1 MLGTRMDAT
10 TLAQTEWD
18 LVVIGGG
25 ITGAGVLL
33 EAMRRPQTRGKK
45 ILLLEQKDFA
55 WGTSSRSSKMVH
67 GGIRYMAQ
75 GDFRL
80 VRESLHERERLLREI
95 PDLVQRQA
103 YLFIVRGRQFPNRW
117 AMAPIMWLYDAF
129 AGIRDHQWLSKA
141 RLTQSVP
148 QLDATHLKGAMYYT
162 DALVDDAR
170 LVLRVLHEAVLE
182 GGQVCNYMQVNHL
195 SAHHTGGFDL
205 SVSDALSQTEVTIH
219 AKSVVNATGAL
230 ADALSG
236 TEKRVRP
243 LRGSHLLIEH
253 HRLPI
258 EHSLTILH
266 PRDKRP
272 VFVYPWM
279 GMTCV
284 GTTDLDHT
292 GDLRQEVDC
301 TEEEVH
307 YLLELM
313 QHEFPA
319 AHITQADI
327 VSSFAGVRPIIASG
341 RGLNPSQE
349 RRSHSVWTH
358 QGVVTV
364 SGGKLTTFRVIAHD
378 VLRALGWIDE
388 HQQRA
393 LWDTQERL
401 FRHNVVFPNDLG
413 NPKKAIEFN
422 PAFLQTLAWIVQ
434 HEMVVHLDDV
444 LLRRTRFGN
453 TQSNGG
459 CEYLPQI
466 RTVCQKYLAW
476 DDARWQFEQDRY
488 LNIIQTHYSPPKT
501 YT

>member
-1 MLGTRMDAT
+1 MLGTRMAVT
-10 TLAQTEWD
+10 TLAQTDWD

-33 EAMRRPQTRGKK
+33 EAMRQAEARGKK
-45 ILLLEQKDFA
+45 VLLLEQKDFA

-103 YLFIVRGRQFPNRW
+103 YLFVVRGRQFPNRW

-129 AGIRDHQWLSKA
+129 AGIRDHQWFSKVRLS
-141 RLTQSVP
+141 QSVP
-148 QLDATHLKGAMYYT
+148 QLNTAQLKGAMYYT

-182 GGQVCNYMQVNHL
+182 GGQVCNYMQVTHL
-195 SAHHTGGFDL
+195 SACHTGGFDL
-205 SVSDALSQTEVTIH
+205 SVRDALSQAEVMIH
-219 AKSVVNATGAL
+219 AKQVVNATGAL

-236 TEKRVRP
+236 TEKKVRP
-243 LRGSHLLIEH
+243 LRGSHLLMAH

-258 EHSLTILH
+258 ESSLTILH

-279 GMTCV
+279 SMTCV

-292 GDLRQEVDC
+292 GDLRQEADC
-301 TEEEVH
+301 TEKEVD

-313 QHEFPA
+313 QHEFPSV
-319 AHITQADI
+319 HITQADI

-341 RGLNPSQE
+341 KGLNPSQE
-349 RRSHSVWTH
+349 RRGHSVWTH

-388 HQQRA
+388 KKQKA
-393 LWDTQERL
+393 LRDTQERL
-401 FRHNVVFPNDLG
+401 FRHNVVFPNGLG

-422 PAFLQTLAWIVQ
+422 PAFLQTLEWIVQ

-453 TQSNGG
+453 TQHNGG

-476 DDARWQFEQDRY
+476 DDERWQFEHDRY
-488 LNIIQTHYSPPKT
+488 LNIIQTHYSPPKMQT
-501 YT
+501 